1 MQISGW
7 VRDDVNCSCT
17 ADEVRVCMI
26 PGVDILLGCELSLFT
41 TPFFFSSVVP
51 SVFSPINGRAVA
63 KISHQLVKCSSRAA
77 HWHRRDI
84 RFQ

>member
-17 ADEVRVCMI
+17 ADEEVRVCMI

-41 TPFFFSSVVP
+41 TPFFSSLVP

-63 KISHQLVKCSSRAA
+63 NKSPIGKVQ
-77 HWHRRDI
+77 
-84 RFQ
+84 